1 MGTRRDA
8 GGQGAAKVRDV
19 ATPKKITISFR
30 KDENYRLIP
39 VNGVWGGVT
48 LRGDIK
54 ADLFHE
60 SRSRPEV
67 ITHEVTPKGTIGNEV
82 KRTATSTFERTA
94 FVGMVL
100 TAEQAESIGRW
111 FLDRAQ
117 VVRERLE
124 IREEEKG
131 DGDSERDTPTTH

>member
-48 LRGDIK
+48 PHR
-54 ADLFHE
+54 
-60 SRSRPEV
+60 R
-67 ITHEVTPKGTIGNEV
+67 
-82 KRTATSTFERTA
+82 
-94 FVGMVL
+94 
-100 TAEQAESIGRW
+100 
-111 FLDRAQ
+111 
-117 VVRERLE
+117 
-124 IREEEKG
+124 
-131 DGDSERDTPTTH
+131 